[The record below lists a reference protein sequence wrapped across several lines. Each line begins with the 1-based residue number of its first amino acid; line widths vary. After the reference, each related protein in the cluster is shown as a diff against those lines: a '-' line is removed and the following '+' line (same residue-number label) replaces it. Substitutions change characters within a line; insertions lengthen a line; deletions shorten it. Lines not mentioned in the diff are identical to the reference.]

1 MPEVGDIAPEIA
13 LPDQSGNLVQLSDLL
28 KEGKTVVLYF
38 YPKAD
43 TPGCTTESCSFRD
56 NTTVFADA
64 NAIIV
69 GISPDKPSAQ
79 AKFAT
84 KFSLPFILF
93 ADADHA
99 ICEAY
104 GVWVEKSMYGKKYMG
119 VDRSTF
125 VIRPD
130 GKISHIFRK
139 VKIDGHTEQVLEAI
153 RSGR

>member
-1 MPEVGDIAPEIA
+1 MPEVGDISPEIA
-13 LPDQSGNLVQLSDLL
+13 LPDQSGNPVLLSDLL

-56 NTTVFADA
+56 NTAVFADA
-64 NAIIV
+64 NATIV
-69 GISPDKPSAQ
+69 GISPDKPTAQ

-84 KFSLPFILF
+84 KFSLPFTLF

-99 ICEAY
+99 VCEAY

-130 GKISHIFRK
+130 GKISHVFRK
-139 VKIDGHTEQVLEAI
+139 VKIDGHTEQVLEAV
-153 RSGR
+153 RSGN